1 MREQI
6 WPVVNLICVKYVLP
20 NKSGNHMVGPRP
32 GGTCGLGPCGAFPQ
46 IPPGDACSTA
56 LPAQRM
62 GGGERGEVAED
73 VGGGR
78 RKKRHSLQRQDTFV
92 LQDEHDSAEVEDGG
106 SGLGILTILG
116 KAEMMTASMSREY
129 LSSHWAMLGKEVSR
143 LEEELAGLRQERTE
157 EKVKHKKEVQDLHQ
171 KLEKERA
178 KNKVLIARQKA
189 RGGEDED
196 TITIAGV
203 SPRRSSLPSSP
214 RAPRS
219 AYSLTSE
226 RLSTAS
232 TSKKGETR
240 RLGKK
245 LKGYKEQVSGLNGE
259 VERLRGLLAVHG
271 EAGEADVERVRLG
284 ELVDLLTGRLEEAE
298 EKMVEAEAGRRE
310 EVRKSARAEKAL
322 ESCRLR
328 LREAGVSPS
337 PSHSLG

>member
-1 MREQI
+1 M
-6 WPVVNLICVKYVLP
+6 W
-20 NKSGNHMVGPRP
+20 G
-32 GGTCGLGPCGAFPQ
+32 FPSNS
-46 IPPGDACSTA
+46 PGDATSTA
-56 LPAQRM
+56 LPARRM
-62 GGGERGEVAED
+62 GGGERGEVVED

-78 RKKRHSLQRQDTFV
+78 RKKQHSLQRQDTFV
-92 LQDEHDSAEVEDGG
+92 LQDEQNSAEVEEGG
-106 SGLGILTILG
+106 AGLGILTILG
-116 KAEMMTASMSREY
+116 KAEMMTASMYREY
-129 LSSHWAMLGKEVSR
+129 LSSHWAMLGKEVVR

-157 EKVKHKKEVQDLHQ
+157 EKLKHKKEVQDLQQ

-189 RGGEDED
+189 RGGGDED

-219 AYSLTSE
+219 AYSMTSE
-226 RLSTAS
+226 RLSTAN
-232 TSKKGETR
+232 TSIKDGEAR

-271 EAGEADVERVRLG
+271 EAGEADVERARLG
-284 ELVDLLTGRLEEAE
+284 ELVELLTGRLEEAE
-298 EKMVEAEAGRRE
+298 EKMMEAELGRIE
-310 EVRKSARAEKAL
+310 EVRRSARAEKAL

>member
-1 MREQI
+1 M
-6 WPVVNLICVKYVLP
+6 
-20 NKSGNHMVGPRP
+20 
-32 GGTCGLGPCGAFPQ
+32 PCRAFPK
-46 IPPGDACSTA
+46 IPPGDARSSTA

-62 GGGERGEVAED
+62 GGGEERGEVAED

-78 RKKRHSLQRQDTFV
+78 RKKQHSLLQRQDTFV
-92 LQDEHDSAEVEDGG
+92 LQDEQNSSKEVEDGG

-143 LEEELAGLRQERTE
+143 LEEELAGLRQEREE
-157 EKVKHKKEVQDLHQ
+157 EKLKHKKEVQDLHQ
-171 KLEKERA
+171 KLDKERA
-178 KNKVLIARQKA
+178 KNKVLLARQKA
-189 RGGEDED
+189 RGVEDED
-196 TITIAGV
+196 TITISGV

-226 RLSTAS
+226 RLSTAN
-232 TSKKGETR
+232 TSKKGEAR

-271 EAGEADVERVRLG
+271 EVGEADVERARLG
-284 ELVDLLTGRLEEAE
+284 ELVDLLTSRLEEAE
-298 EKMVEAEAGRRE
+298 EKMIEAEAGRKE
-310 EVRKSARAEKAL
+310 EVRKE
-322 ESCRLR
+322 LR
-328 LREAGVSPS
+328 KT
-337 PSHSLG
+337 

>member
-1 MREQI
+1 
-6 WPVVNLICVKYVLP
+6 
-20 NKSGNHMVGPRP
+20 MVGPRP

-78 RKKRHSLQRQDTFV
+78 RKKQQSLQRQDTFV
-92 LQDEHDSAEVEDGG
+92 LQDTAEVEDEGA
-106 SGLGILTILG
+106 GLGILTILG

-143 LEEELAGLRQERTE
+143 LEEELGGLRQERAE
-157 EKVKHKKEVQDLHQ
+157 EKLQHKKEVQELQQRLD
-171 KLEKERA
+171 KERA

-189 RGGEDED
+189 RGARDED

-203 SPRRSSLPSSP
+203 SPRRSSLPTSP
-214 RAPRS
+214 RAARS
-219 AYSLTSE
+219 AYSVTSE
-226 RLSTAS
+226 RFSTANAS
-232 TSKKGETR
+232 NNGETR
-240 RLGKK
+240 KLGKR
-245 LKGYKEQVSGLNGE
+245 LKGYKEQVNGLNGE
-259 VERLRGLLAVHG
+259 VERLRGLLAVQG
-271 EAGEADVERVRLG
+271 DSGEADVERARLG
-284 ELVDLLTGRLEEAE
+284 ELVELLSGRLEEAE
-298 EKMVEAEAGRRE
+298 EKMTEAELARRE
-310 EVRKSARAEKAL
+310 EVRRSARAEKAL